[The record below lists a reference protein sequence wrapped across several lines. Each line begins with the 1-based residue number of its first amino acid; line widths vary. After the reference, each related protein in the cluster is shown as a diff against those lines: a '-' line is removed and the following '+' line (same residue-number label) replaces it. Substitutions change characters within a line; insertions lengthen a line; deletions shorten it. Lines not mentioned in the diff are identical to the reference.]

1 MIEVEQTGPS
11 VYGRT
16 RTGRSSFQT
25 IADMTHNIVLKSIS
39 ANGSYIFL
47 QDIDDP
53 LLAHAFSFFLSFFP
67 FGFLNENQIQPS
79 HIDNCLKFRQI
90 HEFIAA

>member
-53 LLAHAFSFFLSFFP
+53 LLAHAFSFFSLFF
-67 FGFLNENQIQPS
+67 FF
-79 HIDNCLKFRQI
+79 F
-90 HEFIAA
+90 